1 MLYYCYVGPC
11 PLGKLFFLDPK
22 TGETTCQC
30 RESWTEHLHTDG
42 QCYEHHS
49 VGPCPVGQYFSYD
62 PLTEKAGCK
71 CFTAFVTDP
80 KRQICVEKLTK
91 DVCPLGQLVT
101 ADSET
106 GELKCDCQ
114 PDGVTKQH
122 FWPADGKCYQH
133 FTQGPCASNLLFR
146 IDERTSLPACQPPIT
161 SSSFGVQNPPR
172 QKRNFQRLTSRFFT
186 PFLRF

>member
-1 MLYYCYVGPC
+1 M
-11 PLGKLFFLDPK
+11 GKLFFLDPK